1 MQLKLKHKYII
12 LFINN
17 RCCKKGEIANINVFW
32 DEEYIYGK

>member
-1 MQLKLKHKYII
+1 MQLKLKHKYNI

-17 RCCKKGEIANINVFW
+17 GCCKKGEIANINVFW